1 MEWKLN
7 QQLCFLLYANSRN
20 IIKLY
25 KKLLDPFNLT
35 YTQYITMIALW
46 EKDNQTVT
54 ELGDRLSLD
63 SGTLTPLLKKL
74 EKDGRLVR
82 QRDELDERRVFVSL
96 TEKGKELSIK
106 AKTIPNELVKCVDLP
121 EKEAIQL
128 FNLLTKLHHSNKS
141 CEVSEA

>member
-1 MEWKLN
+1 MDWKLN

-63 SGTLTPLLKKL
+63 SGTLTPLLKKM

-82 QRDELDERRVFVSL
+82 QRDELDERRVLVSL
-96 TEKGKELSIK
+96 TEEGKKLSIK
-106 AKTIPNELVKCVDLP
+106 AKTIPTDLVKCVDLP
-121 EKEAIQL
+121 ERDALQL
-128 FNLLTKLHHSNKS
+128 FSLLTQLQQSNKS
-141 CEVSEA
+141 CEVNED